1 MKVFFLGAYSDKG
14 REGMMASSYDA
25 RVKAVSAMVERAGAK
40 LGSVDY
46 LQGPFDVIADA
57 EVDSYETAS
66 GLQAVMMAS
75 GGWDELLLLPTMDV
89 DKALN
94 VARTVGGYPMSPP
107 TTAMRFDTEHRMV
120 LTEATMLSW
129 CCGMVDSL
137 VIFMWPNRLS
147 AEFTY
152 Q

>member
-1 MKVFFLGAYSDKG
+1 MESFEYSRLKKPKDIKMKVFFLGAYSDKG

-25 RVKAVSAMVERAGAK
+25 RVKAVSSMVERAGAK

-89 DKALN
+89 DKALD
-94 VARTVGGYPMSPP
+94 VARTVGGYPMPGS
-107 TTAMRFDTEHRMV
+107 E
-120 LTEATMLSW
+120 
-129 CCGMVDSL
+129 
-137 VIFMWPNRLS
+137 
-147 AEFTY
+147 
-152 Q
+152 

>member
-1 MKVFFLGAYSDKG
+1 MIYKMKVFFLGAYSDKG

-57 EVDSYETAS
+57 EVASYETAS

-75 GGWDELLLLPTMDV
+75 GGWDELLLLPTMNV

-94 VARTVGGYPMSPP
+94 VARTVGGYPMPGS
-107 TTAMRFDTEHRMV
+107 E
-120 LTEATMLSW
+120 
-129 CCGMVDSL
+129 
-137 VIFMWPNRLS
+137 
-147 AEFTY
+147 
-152 Q
+152 

>member
-1 MKVFFLGAYSDKG
+1 MTKG

-66 GLQAVMMAS
+66 WAS
-75 GGWDELLLLPTMDV
+75 SSDDGFW
-89 DKALN
+89 
-94 VARTVGGYPMSPP
+94 
-107 TTAMRFDTEHRMV
+107 
-120 LTEATMLSW
+120 
-129 CCGMVDSL
+129 
-137 VIFMWPNRLS
+137 RLG
-147 AEFTY
+147 
-152 Q
+152 

>member
-25 RVKAVSAMVERAGAK
+25 RVKAVSSMVERAGAK

-89 DKALN
+89 DKALD
-94 VARTVGGYPMSPP
+94 VARTVGGYPMPGS
-107 TTAMRFDTEHRMV
+107 E
-120 LTEATMLSW
+120 
-129 CCGMVDSL
+129 
-137 VIFMWPNRLS
+137 
-147 AEFTY
+147 
-152 Q
+152 

>member
-66 GLQAVMMAS
+66 GLQAVMMAFADHGCRQS
-75 GGWDELLLLPTMDV
+75 FECR
-89 DKALN
+89 KN
-94 VARTVGGYPMSPP
+94 
-107 TTAMRFDTEHRMV
+107 
-120 LTEATMLSW
+120 SW
-129 CCGMVDSL
+129 
-137 VIFMWPNRLS
+137 RLS
-147 AEFTY
+147 NAG
-152 Q
+152 